1 MLGKKCDG
9 CGDKVFILKDW
20 KDNKLCLDCLEKAE
34 SDEISTPIKR
44 TKTEYKEKKHTT
56 LREDNR
62 RCPSCDRIIPEDAKY
77 CPYCSKKFW

>member
-20 KDNKLCLDCLEKAE
+20 NDNKLCLDCLEKAE

-44 TKTEYKEKKHTT
+44 TKTEYKERNNG
-56 LREDNR
+56 LE
-62 RCPSCDRIIPEDAKY
+62 
-77 CPYCSKKFW
+77 